1 LIRDRVIELFR
12 LVREALFVE
21 AESRQVR
28 PRELACTALL
38 AVVGPSDA
46 AFAQLGDGAIVLGGE
61 PEYRTVFWPEPSEYA
76 NSTDFLTDERFADA
90 IHFTTVSTP
99 VSELAILT
107 DGLQRLA
114 LDFATRKPHPGF
126 FRPLFGRLRSV
137 DNTEELYEPFRGF
150 LDSPQVNART
160 DDDKT
165 LILATRR
172 P

>member
-1 LIRDRVIELFR
+1 VIELFR
-12 LVREALFVE
+12 AVREAIIAE
-21 AESRQVR
+21 AEARRVR
-28 PRELACTALL
+28 SRELACTALL

-46 AFAQLGDGAIVLGGE
+46 TFAQLGDGAIVLGGE
-61 PEYRTVFWPEPSEYA
+61 PECRAVFWPEPSEYA

-90 IHFTTVSTP
+90 IHFTTVPTP
-99 VSELAILT
+99 VSELALLT

-114 LDFATRKPHPGF
+114 LDFAARKPHLGF
-126 FRPLFGRLRSV
+126 FRPLFERLRSV

-150 LDSPQVNART
+150 LDSPRVNART

-165 LILATRR
+165 LILAVRR